1 MATQTVDN
9 PVTATMFTRKMGEA
23 MRQQSVCIEI
33 PVTIQGSRLASG
45 DSNNSNATKTF
56 IEESRTMI
64 VFPMGAV
71 VRFSEPVSEGQV
83 LILKNLRMN
92 REVACRVVCSKT
104 SANVKGFVEVEF
116 VQPADGFGGSVSLPY
131 RQVLKPPRTPKAP
144 GRPRRAVC
152 SKCRRCLREN
162 RTLFPM

>member
-1 MATQTVDN
+1 MSTHTVDS

-33 PVTIQGSRLASG
+33 PVTIQGSRNSPA
-45 DSNNSNATKTF
+45 DTNNPQGTKTF
-56 IEESRTMI
+56 VEESRTMI

-104 SANVKGFVEVEF
+104 SANVKGFVEV
-116 VQPADGFGGSVSLPY
+116 
-131 RQVLKPPRTPKAP
+131 
-144 GRPRRAVC
+144 
-152 SKCRRCLREN
+152 
-162 RTLFPM
+162 